1 MKRKNKTI
9 HLFGGGTLLVE
20 AVKIC
25 LKKKLPVVVRTS
37 TRLAKPA
44 SNWVKEMRN
53 LKTNIFIGNSLS
65 KILKKGPKVQMGDIG
80 ISFGAPWIFKNF
92 WVNQWNDNLY
102 NCHNRPLPQHRG
114 AGGASWIILMGEL
127 KGASSIHRIKLGVD
141 NGPLVYQKDYI
152 YPKNLK
158 FPSQF
163 DQFDEKKGKK
173 FLLQNLPKILSGKNP
188 QKEQNSELASYWPRL
203 NTPIHGWINWNWPAK
218 SIIAFVNAFG
228 PPYEGAKTFFKKNK
242 IFIYKIKLQKNA
254 VRFHPFQTGL
264 VFRKEKN
271 KSFWIAHPE
280 GQLHII
286 KWASSGADI
295 PKLGDRLFTP
305 NKILER
311 ALNTRVQYLPNG
323 TLVKYSFL

>member
-1 MKRKNKTI
+1 M
-9 HLFGGGTLLVE
+9 VE

-25 LKKKLPVVVRTS
+25 LKNNFPVVVRTS
-37 TRLAKPA
+37 TRLAEPA
-44 SNWVKEMRN
+44 SDWVKE
-53 LKTNIFIGNSLS
+53 LKSLKIRLFIRNSLS
-65 KILKKGPKVQMGDIG
+65 KILKKGQEVQRGDIG
-80 ISFGAPWIFKNF
+80 ISFGAPWIFNEV
-92 WVNQWNDNLY
+92 WVKQWNDNIF
-102 NCHNRPLPQHRG
+102 NCHNRPLPKHRG
-114 AGGASWIILMGEL
+114 AGGASWIILMGGL
-127 KGASSIHRIKLGVD
+127 KGASTIHRIKSGID
-141 NGPLVYQKDYI
+141 NGSIVYQKNYT

-163 DQFDEKKGKK
+163 DQFDEKKAKT
-173 FLLQNLPKILSGKNP
+173 FLHQKLPKIFSGKTP
-188 QKEQNSELASYWPRL
+188 KKEQNPLEATYWPRL

-242 IFIYKIKLQKNA
+242 IFIYEIKMQKA
-254 VRFHPFQTGL
+254 AARFHPFQTGL

-280 GQLHII
+280 GQLHIK
-286 KWASSGADI
+286 KWASRGADI

-323 TLVKYSFL
+323 TLVKHSSF